1 MNIFTKV
8 LDGFAFFMEWQL
20 VITRT
25 WVPGIWIDLLVRD
38 LCMHLLLCTE
48 FRSASLVG
56 LNVPVLVIQHAA
68 KKETNQ
74 DYWNND

>member
-20 VITRT
+20 VFTRT

-38 LCMHLLLCTE
+38 LCYFHALSLE
-48 FRSASLVG
+48 VSA
-56 LNVPVLVIQHAA
+56 
-68 KKETNQ
+68 
-74 DYWNND
+74 